1 MPVLPGAEPYRHD
14 GGPVGVLLC
23 HGFTGSPY
31 ALRPWAEHLAGAGYS
46 VSLPRLPGHG
56 TTWREANLT
65 RWEDWYAEVDR
76 AFRDLRG
83 NCDQVAVFGV
93 SMGGSLALLLAQR
106 YGEEITGLVLVN
118 PSVVGLDRR
127 LRLLPVLRYTVPS
140 IGSIGND
147 IKKQGVTEGA
157 YDRTPVKALYS
168 MTKLWAAVRRN
179 LDRVDQPLLVFQSV
193 EDHVVE
199 QENVEI
205 IRAEVSST
213 EIEVHELA
221 NSYHV
226 AVLDHDAPLIFTESV
241 SFLTRHTRSAAQ

>member
-31 ALRPWAEHLAGAGYS
+31 SLRPWAEHLAKAGYS

-56 TTWREANLT
+56 TSWREANLT

-83 NCDQVAVFGV
+83 FCDQVVVCGV
-93 SMGGSLALLLAQR
+93 SMGGSLALLLAER
-106 YGEEITGLVLVN
+106 YGPEISGLVLVN
-118 PSVVGLDRR
+118 PSVMGLDRR
-127 LRLLPVLRYTVPS
+127 LRLLPMLRYTVPS
-140 IGSIGND
+140 VPAIGND

-168 MTKLWAAVRRN
+168 VTKLWAAVRRH
-179 LDRVDQPLLVFQSV
+179 LDRVSQPLLIFRST

-199 QENVEI
+199 RENVEI
-205 IRAEVSST
+205 IRAGVSST
-213 EIEVHELA
+213 SVEVRELD

-226 AVLDHDAPLIFTESV
+226 AVLDHDAPLIFAESV
-241 SFLTRHTRSAAQ
+241 DFLTTLSRSTAQ